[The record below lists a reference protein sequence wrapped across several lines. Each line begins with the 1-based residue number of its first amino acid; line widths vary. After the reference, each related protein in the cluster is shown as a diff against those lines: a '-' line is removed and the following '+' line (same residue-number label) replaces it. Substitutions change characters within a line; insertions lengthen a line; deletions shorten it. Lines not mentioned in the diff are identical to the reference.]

1 MHFYALNGLLGLD
14 HIIMFREKVSTGP
27 PAEQAFILTPN
38 FALKV
43 SLMFKEV
50 FSAVKVFEKV
60 LGVWGQ
66 VAMG

>member
-1 MHFYALNGLLGLD
+1 MHFYALNGLLGLG

-50 FSAVKVFEKV
+50 FSAVRVF
-60 LGVWGQ
+60 
-66 VAMG
+66 